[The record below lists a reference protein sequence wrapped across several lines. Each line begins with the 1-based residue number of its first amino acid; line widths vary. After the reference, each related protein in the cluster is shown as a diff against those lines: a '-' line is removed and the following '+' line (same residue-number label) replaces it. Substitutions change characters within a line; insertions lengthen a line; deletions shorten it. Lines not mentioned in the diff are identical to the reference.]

1 MTGPSISPPENAQ
14 PGPPIMDDV
23 HQQGPPRTEEA
34 RVEVE
39 PIPAGIEEFTC
50 FEVNPLFPLRVA
62 RLAARDKADVGVHPG
77 VLQILF
83 KPLGLSELLELR
95 R

>member
-1 MTGPSISPPENAQ
+1 VYGRESFS
-14 PGPPIMDDV
+14 
-23 HQQGPPRTEEA
+23 
-34 RVEVE
+34 
-39 PIPAGIEEFTC
+39 AGIEEFTW
-50 FEVNPLFPLRVA
+50 FEVNPLSPLRVA
-62 RLAARDKADVGVHPG
+62 RLAARDKADVGVHPE